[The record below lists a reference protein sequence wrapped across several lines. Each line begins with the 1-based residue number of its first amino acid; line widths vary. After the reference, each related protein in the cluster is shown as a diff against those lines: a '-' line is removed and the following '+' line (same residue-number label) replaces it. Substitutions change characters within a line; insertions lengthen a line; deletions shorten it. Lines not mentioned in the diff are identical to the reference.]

1 MGTRGPNVARS
12 AALDVS
18 PTDER
23 FAEEG
28 GTAPATHALRGHP
41 RQLQAACARLLRP
54 VRLLP
59 VPLLPQ
65 RLHLPRT
72 QPLLLKPLPR
82 CARSLRGWVTGRG
95 FQAEGRSL
103 VGGTSWV
110 GVACGCRCWVL
121 SEDRF
126 SRNPNGA

>member
-1 MGTRGPNVARS
+1 MARS
-12 AALDVS
+12 ATLDVS

-23 FAEEG
+23 FVEEG

-65 RLHLPRT
+65 RLRLPRT
-72 QPLLLKPLPR
+72 QPLLLNPLPR
-82 CARSLRGWVTGRG
+82 CARSLRDGDWAGLQGQRG
-95 FQAEGRSL
+95 FQAEGRVSGGWDF
-103 VGGTSWV
+103 VGGR
-110 GVACGCRCWVL
+110 GL
-121 SEDRF
+121 
-126 SRNPNGA
+126 